1 MSHAAK
7 IIANEI
13 TKDGAIPF
21 ARFMQLALYCPVCG
35 YYEKE
40 EDTIGRV
47 GDYYTSVSVGPLF
60 GDLLAFQFAEW
71 LEEERWPMGGN
82 QQPEV
87 KQEVAALQILEAGA
101 HNAQLA
107 RDILAWLGERRPGLF
122 QRLQYWIVE
131 PSPRRQQWQKRT
143 LGELADKVR
152 WVRTLADLRASPP
165 GHASSATP
173 HTGGIRQIIF
183 ANELLDAM
191 PVHRL
196 GWDANSRVWFEWGVA
211 LQEDRFVWTRLPN
224 HPSTGLP
231 DALLP
236 TLDPQLSAVLPDGF
250 VVELCPAAA
259 AWWRSAASVMRCG
272 KLLTFDY
279 GQTADQFLTPERK
292 AGTLRSYRC
301 HRPSHDVL
309 AQPSEQDITADV
321 DFTAIQAAGEAG
333 GLETEDF
340 LTQSQFLTRIAA
352 QTWKSEG
359 SFGKWTAERTRQFQT
374 LTHPELMGRSFR
386 VLVQGRY

>member
-183 ANELLDAM
+183 ANELLNAM

-196 GWDANSRVWFEWGVA
+196 GWGGNSRVWFEWGVA
-211 LQEDRFVWTRLPN
+211 LSQPTWISLPFRPREKPVVWKP
-224 HPSTGLP
+224 
-231 DALLP
+231 
-236 TLDPQLSAVLPDGF
+236 
-250 VVELCPAAA
+250 
-259 AWWRSAASVMRCG
+259 
-272 KLLTFDY
+272 
-279 GQTADQFLTPERK
+279 
-292 AGTLRSYRC
+292 
-301 HRPSHDVL
+301 
-309 AQPSEQDITADV
+309 
-321 DFTAIQAAGEAG
+321 
-333 GLETEDF
+333 
-340 LTQSQFLTRIAA
+340 RI
-352 QTWKSEG
+352 S
-359 SFGKWTAERTRQFQT
+359 
-374 LTHPELMGRSFR
+374 
-386 VLVQGRY
+386 